1 MGIGHVRSCCV
12 RKWCI
17 SLSFFSEKFF
27 TKKFLSFS
35 FYGVYFQILIIDNNS
50 ENNISYFNIIT
61 LCSNF
66 KMMYDY
72 HGCVNCYYFIV
83 YSCFYRIY
91 FYYYCSTIFYFFNFI
106 IYGNISMDIL
116 ILLSILQ
123 YPKQTKLIMYEAHL
137 IYSELDCCRR
147 RQ

>member
-61 LCSNF
+61 TCSNF
-66 KMMYDY
+66 KIICDY
-72 HGCVNCYYFIV
+72 HECVNYYKIIV
-83 YSCFYRIY
+83 YSCKFFICL
-91 FYYYCSTIFYFFNFI
+91 YYYYSIIFYFFNDI
-106 IYGNISMDIL
+106 LYSDISMDIL
-116 ILLSILQ
+116 ILQLFFQ